1 MTMLTATHRAIPARR
16 SVLSGLKSLFA
27 INRQRQTLR
36 TLDARALDDIGVTR
50 TEADAEAARPFWDAP
65 ATWYR

>member
-1 MTMLTATHRAIPARR
+1 MTMLTATHCATPARR

-27 INRQRQTLR
+27 VWQQRQALR
-36 TLDARALDDIGVTR
+36 SLDARALRDIGVSR

-65 ATWYR
+65 ATWHR